1 MALTEFRAENFR
13 CLEAVELELAPDYN
27 LIHGA
32 NASGKTS
39 LLEALA
45 YLGRGKSFRGAPTQ
59 NLIRHG
65 QEALLVFGRVTR
77 GDRSVSFGVGNGVA
91 GLEIH
96 IDGEAAAGTAALAE
110 VLPLYIIDPDVHNLV
125 AGGPEERRRYLD
137 GVAFHVEHGFLED
150 WRRFRRALRQR
161 NAALKAGAG
170 DVEAWT
176 RELAE
181 YGARVDRV
189 RRGVVAIAQDGLEEQ
204 GAALLGSDVGIEYRQ
219 GWAEGQALADALS
232 ESLQRDRQL
241 GSTQVGPHRADLR
254 LRHDERQARR
264 VVSRGQQKLL
274 ACALILAATEVV
286 QTHLERPMLLLL
298 DDPAAELD
306 SGAQARLFEQ
316 VLGLG
321 SQIVATALEPAALAF
336 PSSPAVFHV
345 EQGVLRRER

>member
-59 NLIRHG
+59 SVIRHG
-65 QEALLVFGRVTR
+65 QESLVVFGRVTR
-77 GDRSVSFGVGNGVA
+77 GDRSVSVGVRNGPQ
-91 GLEIH
+91 GLEIQ
-96 IDGEAAAGTAALAE
+96 IGGEAAGGTAALAE
-110 VLPLYIIDPDVHNLV
+110 VLPLYVIDPDVHNLV

-161 NAALKAGAG
+161 NAALKAGGG
-170 DVEAWT
+170 DVDAWS

-189 RRGVVAIAQDGLEEQ
+189 RRGVVEIGRDSLEDQ
-204 GAALLGSDVGIEYRQ
+204 GAALLGSPIGVEYRQ
-219 GWAEGQALADALS
+219 GWADGQALADALS
-232 ESLQRDRQL
+232 ESLERDRQM

-254 LRHDERQARR
+254 LRCDERQARR

-316 VLGLG
+316 VLNLG
-321 SQIVATALEPAALAF
+321 SQIVATALEPESLAF
-336 PSSPAVFHV
+336 PTSPAVFHV
-345 EQGVLRRER
+345 ERGVLSRER